1 MLLREEWPS
10 GREEGRRSRCRSRPD
25 RRQTSPDERPH
36 GGFAAL
42 SEENDTGS
50 RHPIGMTG
58 VTGGGAILPATMITM
73 IIILRHGNSDRSR
86 CCEFNPGRQIAYR
99 VE

>member
-1 MLLREEWPS
+1 
-10 GREEGRRSRCRSRPD
+10 
-25 RRQTSPDERPH
+25 
-36 GGFAAL
+36 
-42 SEENDTGS
+42 
-50 RHPIGMTG
+50 MTG